1 MCELVII
8 SYLVSLN
15 CELSNQLVVSQISY
29 MSDNHPF
36 YAVSLM

>member
-15 CELSNQLVVSQISY
+15 CELANQLVISQISY
-29 MSDNHPF
+29 MSNDHPF
-36 YAVSLM
+36 YAMSLM